1 MPSESDLLNDA
12 LGQIGATPI
21 NAIDDGTTNAN
32 YCQRFYPAL
41 RDGLLRSA
49 HWNFAT
55 GRVELAQEATTPAF
69 EFAYQ
74 YALPADC
81 LKVREYYGGSPSTG
95 DGTDL
100 ALLEARQLAKWKV
113 EGRKLLTNDGEVMIV
128 YTRRITNPDEWD
140 STFYQLVSTWLA
152 AKLANAIPK
161 DARKASELLK
171 QAVDMLLPL
180 ATAVDGQEGSIE
192 AFQVTELIRG
202 R

>member
-1 MPSESDLLNDA
+1 M
-12 LGQIGATPI
+12 
-21 NAIDDGTTNAN
+21 
-32 YCQRFYPAL
+32 
-41 RDGLLRSA
+41 
-49 HWNFAT
+49 
-55 GRVELAQEATTPAF
+55 
-69 EFAYQ
+69 
-74 YALPADC
+74 
-81 LKVREYYGGSPSTG
+81 REYYGGSPSTG